1 MFEKKVLIEQIDD
14 RIRRGIAVFLHIS
27 SHISSDSA
35 EDEEK
40 SAAVEILDSI
50 NFLTKSIISIQE
62 NGLTEEHK
70 DLIYKLAKGEENG

>member
-14 RIRRGIAVFLHIS
+14 RIRRGIAVFLHIY
-27 SHISSDSA
+27 SHILSDKNK
-35 EDEEK
+35 EEEK
-40 SAAVEILDSI
+40 RAAVEVLDSI